1 MPSIHALRT
10 KRKRLAAQV
19 ADHLDFLVGSVS
31 SKGLKYPA
39 FNLTTKVAGKT
50 VTRHVPRDL
59 VPLVRRLAARHAK
72 LKRLLL
78 ELAAVNWELV
88 RQGQELRDDGSV

>member
-1 MPSIHALRT
+1 MPSIHALRA

-39 FNLTTKVAGKT
+39 FNLTAKVAGKT
-50 VTRHVPRDL
+50 VTRHVPMAL
-59 VPLVRRLAARHAK
+59 VPLVRRLTARHAK
-72 LKRLLL
+72 LKRMLL

-88 RQGQELRDDGSV
+88 RQGEELRDDGSV